1 MIHRVLADGNCMFYA
16 LSHQLFG
23 SPNRDFQ
30 VRLLLVRFENKNT
43 SIFSSLLTSINEPD
57 MSSHIKKML
66 RPGTWGS
73 HVELL
78 AAATYF
84 QVPIYILKEN
94 QCVWE
99 VLKPLGPPQNFKYQ
113 LLPEIDIEAED
124 FRLPHHIELLHSNNC
139 HYDSL
144 ISTAGCTSSSPP
156 NIPEIHYDYTHI
168 DLDS

>member
-1 MIHRVLADGNCMFYA
+1 
-16 LSHQLFG
+16 
-23 SPNRDFQ
+23 
-30 VRLLLVRFENKNT
+30 
-43 SIFSSLLTSINEPD
+43 
-57 MSSHIKKML
+57 ML
-66 RPGTWGS
+66 RPGIWGS

-94 QCVWE
+94 QYVWE

-156 NIPEIHYDYTHI
+156 NIPEIHYDYTYIRSRLIKPHSSMAYIFLFSCHI
-168 DLDS
+168 LISLGSW

>member
-1 MIHRVLADGNCMFYA
+1 METACSTLCHINCLAHQIETFKFVYY
-16 LSHQLFG
+16 LSD
-23 SPNRDFQ
+23 SRI
-30 VRLLLVRFENKNT
+30 RI
-43 SIFSSLLTSINEPD
+43 SIYSSLLTSINEPN

-66 RPGTWGS
+66 QPGIWGS
-73 HVELL
+73 NVELL
-78 AAATYF
+78 AAVTYF
-84 QVPIYILKEN
+84 QIPIYILKEN
-94 QCVWE
+94 HCVWE
-99 VLKPLGPPQNFKYQ
+99 VLKPLGSPQNFKYQ

-168 DLDS
+168 DLDT

>member
-1 MIHRVLADGNCMFYA
+1 
-16 LSHQLFG
+16 
-23 SPNRDFQ
+23 
-30 VRLLLVRFENKNT
+30 
-43 SIFSSLLTSINEPD
+43 
-57 MSSHIKKML
+57 ML
-66 RPGTWGS
+66 RPGIWVS

-99 VLKPLGPPQNFKYQ
+99 VLEPLCPPQNFKYQ